1 LGVRQ
6 GTVRDRLTRPTIT
19 RQHVIVGV
27 LALLALILV
36 GVIANDVFFPKSSS
50 GTAARTF
57 SVARGTVESAVTAT
71 GTVVP
76 ASQQNVGFRV
86 SGQLTEVDVKVGDHV
101 TAGQVM
107 AKVDPTTYQTALDQA
122 NASLQQAQA
131 TLNNTLNGNAVQT
144 AQHSLN
150 SAQTLYNDTVNSVNL
165 TNQQDAN
172 SVGADQQQLNSD
184 QSSAPSAGQLSTD
197 QAAVNS
203 AQDQMTQD
211 NATFQ
216 RFQCFAN
223 PPPNPG
229 ACPTGTQ
236 LQRDQLAL
244 SQAQQKLNLDNQAAS
259 KVTSD
264 QQKLSQDQ
272 LKATSDQING
282 QKQLD
287 SAASSATQ
295 AQDQLNSQTIQRPNT
310 ILQQEAQV
318 ASAAAQVQTAQTNLN
333 YTTLAAPVDG
343 TVLSLSGAA
352 GESVGSSG
360 GLTSLSPGSSAPAP
374 SSGGG
379 SSSSGSAA
387 GGSAASSGS
396 SGASSAFAVLGN
408 ITGLQVVAPFAE
420 ADAARVQGEQ
430 AGTVTFDAVP
440 GLTVPAHVLAVAV
453 SSTVVSNVT
462 NYYVTMTLDQ
472 PDQRLKSGMTA
483 NANVVVNQASNV
495 LEVPNSAITRLGGQA
510 FVTALSVDGKTQTRV
525 PVETGTVG
533 DANTEVTS
541 GVSEGQRVVLP
552 QLRLST
558 GTGAAGGR
566 GTGGGA
572 LGGGGGGG
580 GGVRVGG

>member
-172 SVGADQQQLNSD
+172 SVGADQQQLNAD

-387 GGSAASSGS
+387 GGSGASSGS

-510 FVTALSVDGKTQTRV
+510 FVTVLSVDGKTQTRV

>member
-6 GTVRDRLTRPTIT
+6 GTVRGRLTRPAIT

-566 GTGGGA
+566 GTGGG
-572 LGGGGGGG
+572 LGGGAGGGG
-580 GGVRVGG
+580 AVRVGG